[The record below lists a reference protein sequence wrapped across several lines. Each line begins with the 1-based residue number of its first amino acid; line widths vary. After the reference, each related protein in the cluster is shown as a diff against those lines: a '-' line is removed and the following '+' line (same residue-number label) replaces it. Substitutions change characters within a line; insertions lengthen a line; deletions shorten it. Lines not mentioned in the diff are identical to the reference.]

1 MVSSRATTA
10 LDFLDTFVCQ
20 REQNRSSR
28 PLRTVP
34 ATRRLKVGL
43 FKKFQS
49 VFWWRGHDHDAVAA
63 DYLVTARIVCAKI
76 RKDINELAGI
86 VLLAVVGQQSY

>member
-10 LDFLDTFVCQ
+10 LDFLDTFVCH
-20 REQNRSSR
+20 RKQNRSSR
-28 PLRTVP
+28 PVP

-43 FKKFQS
+43 FFKFQN

-76 RKDINELAGI
+76 RKDINELAGA